1 MASDIAQR
9 CREANWLERGKW
21 VNLVTHPRHPQE
33 ARSHMGRI
41 LSVDAYGVA
50 IRYARIIGSG
60 ADIVS
65 TYIPW
70 GEITQI
76 DEISPLPNGDEL
88 YWMV

>member
-1 MASDIAQR
+1 MDDER
-9 CREANWLERGKW
+9 WLERGKW
-21 VNLVTHPRHPQE
+21 VNVVTHLHHTQE
-33 ARSHMGRI
+33 SRSHLGRI
-41 LSVDAYGVA
+41 LAVDAYGVA

-70 GEITQI
+70 GEIAQI
-76 DEISPLPNGDEL
+76 DDIPPLPDGEQV